1 MYWLCELNE
10 ITIQTRLKQEI
21 YSFTDARA
29 KIYVE
34 NDVESLA
41 RVRVSTA
48 SLVNLSSLT
57 ELFFLA

>member
-1 MYWLCELNE
+1 MYWLCTLNE
-10 ITIQTRLKQEI
+10 VTIQTRLKQEI

-41 RVRVSTA
+41 RVRISTF
-48 SLVNLSSLT
+48 SRRVWLIYRV
-57 ELFFLA
+57 

>member
-1 MYWLCELNE
+1 MYWLNE
-10 ITIQTRLKQEI
+10 VTIQTRLKQEI

-41 RVRVSTA
+41 RVRISTF
-48 SLVNLSSLT
+48 SWRVWLIYQV
-57 ELFFLA
+57 

>member
-1 MYWLCELNE
+1 MYWLNE
-10 ITIQTRLKQEI
+10 VTIQTRPKQEI

-41 RVRVSTA
+41 RVRISTF
-48 SLVNLSSLT
+48 SRRVWLIYRV
-57 ELFFLA
+57 

>member
-1 MYWLCELNE
+1 MYWLCTLNE
-10 ITIQTRLKQEI
+10 VTIQTRPKQEI

-41 RVRVSTA
+41 RVRISTF
-48 SLVNLSSLT
+48 SRRVWLIYRV
-57 ELFFLA
+57 